1 MFCFLYQMRLLIA
14 LFLLTHEISKSLSGP
29 TPSLGDLLAHWFR
42 SGVAG
47 MMDCYFRFTF
57 IIITFFLRVSI
68 AVTVSLA
75 QVIGDQTSYLP
86 ATEGPG

>member
-1 MFCFLYQMRLLIA
+1 
-14 LFLLTHEISKSLSGP
+14 
-29 TPSLGDLLAHWFR
+29 
-42 SGVAG
+42 
-47 MMDCYFRFTF
+47 MMDCYFRFAF